1 MIRRP
6 PRSTRTDTLFPYTTL
21 FRSLNADVRKST
33 NQTTRCTY
41 FYRRQSDGADD
52 RGLGRFAGLPDS
64 GARGQAH
71 GRRPPP
77 GRQPSDGGAA
87 GQGPGGSRRRPAVRP
102 PARPFRP
109 DRGGRGT
116 AGRCPG
122 DGAGGRVAP
131 SDRTSVVAG
140 KSVSVRVELGGG
152 G

>member
-1 MIRRP
+1 MHLPVSRVRASRGDICWNTGPGLSGRYH
-6 PRSTRTDTLFPYTTL
+6 T
-21 FRSLNADVRKST
+21 LNADVRKST

-87 GQGPGGSRRRPAVRP
+87 GQGPRSEEHTSELQSLMRISYAVFGSTKNKKQNIQTV
-102 PARPFRP
+102 
-109 DRGGRGT
+109 
-116 AGRCPG
+116 
-122 DGAGGRVAP
+122 
-131 SDRTSVVAG
+131 
-140 KSVSVRVELGGG
+140 
-152 G
+152 